1 MITRVLSVVRRAP
14 VKVFRRLVTSLRVKK
29 KKKSYN
35 INILLCVSSSD
46 AFIYNIYNSHTN
58 GTRMYTVYTYTLYYD
73 NIYSLATM
81 TTTTVEPVN
90 GSSVQDGQSTYT
102 TSVFARYKV
111 NLSGRT
117 RGNNNKKN
125 K

>member
-1 MITRVLSVVRRAP
+1 VYRRQTH
-14 VKVFRRLVTSLRVKK
+14 L
-29 KKKSYN
+29 Y
-35 INILLCVSSSD
+35 I
-46 AFIYNIYNSHTN
+46 IYIYNSHTN
-58 GTRMYTVYTYTLYYD
+58 GTRIYTVYTYTLYYD

-90 GSSVQDGQSTYT
+90 GSSVQDGRSTYT

-111 NLSGRT
+111 NLSGRM